1 MTTATSIWESKSVLR
16 PKAGGIDPAQLFI
29 PPHLVLRQS
38 PHPNISRVGDQE
50 IDLRC
55 AIARPNVPAYARFIR
70 STSFDDPTE
79 YKLAVEVLF
88 LGLNF
93 DHFAAERWRLSA
105 LHPSNL
111 HNTAYCLRAL
121 LRRMREDGISLHEV
135 KQDWLDAWL
144 DSARHLD
151 STTLIKWIGLWRRI
165 ALYTPLLSFEGVD
178 FLPWGERSASRITGH
193 RARTENKTPRIPEE
207 IYGPAMR
214 WAFFYMDHA
223 LDDVLTSRRWLE
235 ASRSHRAPPW
245 VSDERLRRYVAELR
259 RDGKRVPTKADGEP
273 AWFIIA
279 RESGL
284 SIAVVQARRSLIE
297 DAIAELGSSL
307 LDEEQ
312 GWASLSGCAEPWR
325 TGIAGQLGRASSRE
339 IQHCIA
345 ACYLVIGV
353 LSGMRDSEVT
363 NLRDGCL
370 EIELNHAGN
379 PMRYIVRGR
388 IFKGKK
394 DIEGA
399 EHKWVVIEPVAR
411 AIAVLGR
418 IKAHLTRTRRSGL
431 SPHQADLLFIQPT
444 ESSVSST
451 LALTEGMA
459 NGYLNS
465 FVDHCHGLALQ
476 AAQRCGAE
484 AATVKA
490 LFCIPPDERGFR
502 WQWTSKQL
510 RRTLAWFIANQP
522 FGVAAGRIQF
532 GHAADLMFEGYA
544 GTSPSGFRDE
554 IEQERE
560 LARMTDIVELYED
573 HISGHSPG
581 GPFGRRLG
589 DEFDSIQRQLEALP
603 GVVVSDERRNK
614 MLKNL
619 AVTLHPG
626 FLNDCFYY
634 PDHALCRLSG
644 DTDQGP
650 RWSACQPAKCPNSC
664 VSQKHRVAI
673 TECIDDAQTMKKV
686 PGLSNVQVKTIAN
699 QIDVYE
705 SLLASSNR

>member
-1 MTTATSIWESKSVLR
+1 MTVATSFSESRSVLR
-16 PKAGGIDPAQLFI
+16 PKAGGINPDQLFV
-29 PPHLVLRQS
+29 PPHLVLPES
-38 PHPNISRVGDQE
+38 AHPNVSRVGDDQ

-55 AIARPNVPAYARFIR
+55 ALARSNVPAHQYFIMPTGFNEPLEYRF
-70 STSFDDPTE
+70 
-79 YKLAVEVLF
+79 AVEVLF

-93 DHFAAERWRLSA
+93 DHFAAERWRLNA
-105 LHPSNL
+105 MHPASLQKNG
-111 HNTAYCLRAL
+111 YRLRAL
-121 LRRMREDGISLHEV
+121 LERVREDGLSLHEV
-135 KQDWLDAWL
+135 DQDWLDAWL
-144 DSARHLD
+144 DSVRHLD
-151 STTLIKWIGLWRRI
+151 STTQITRIGLWRRI
-165 ALYTPLLSFEGVD
+165 ALYAPLLSFEGIG

-193 RARTENKTPRIPEE
+193 RAQVENKTPRIPEQ

-214 WAFFYMDHA
+214 WAFFYIDYA

-235 ASRSHRAPPW
+235 ASQRHRAPPW
-245 VSDERLRRYVAELR
+245 VSDERLGRYFAELK

-284 SIAVVQARRSLIE
+284 SIGVVRSRRARVE
-297 DAIAELGSSL
+297 DAIAALGSSL

-312 GWASLSGCAEPWR
+312 GWTSLPGCKAPWR
-325 TGIAGQLGRASSRE
+325 TGLAGRIGRASIRE

-363 NLRDGCL
+363 NLRDDCL
-370 EIELNHAGN
+370 EIEVDEAGK

-394 DIEGA
+394 DVEGV

-411 AIAVLGR
+411 AIAALRR
-418 IKAHLTRTRRSGL
+418 IKAHLIRIRRCSL
-431 SPHQADLLFIQPT
+431 NPQHADLLFIQPA
-444 ESSVSST
+444 ESSAST
-451 LALTEGMA
+451 TPALTEGTA
-459 NGYLNS
+459 NDYLNS

-476 AAQRCGAE
+476 AAERPGAE
-484 AATVKA
+484 ATTIKA
-490 LFCIPPDERGFR
+490 LFCIPPDKWGFR

-522 FGVAAGRIQF
+522 FGVAAGTIQF

-560 LARMTDIVELYED
+560 LARLADIVELYEE
-573 HISGHSPG
+573 HIAGHTPG

-589 DEFDSIQRQLEALP
+589 DEFDTIQRELDALP
-603 GVVVSDERRNK
+603 GVVASEERRNK

-634 PDHALCRLSG
+634 ADHALCRLGSEAG
-644 DTDQGP
+644 EGP
-650 RWSACQPAKCPNSC
+650 RWLACQPTKCPNSC
-664 VSQKHRVAI
+664 VAVKHRVAI
-673 TECIDDAQTMKKV
+673 TECIDDARTMKKV
-686 PGLSNVQVKTIAN
+686 SGVSALQVKTIEN
-699 QIDVYE
+699 QIEVYQ
-705 SLLASSNR
+705 SLLTSTGR